1 MRLYSIG
8 DRVSQAQYGD
18 GTVSSSNEYHTKV
31 EFDVHGPRTFASSR
45 VVLTPSDTP
54 APIKATT
61 RRKRAT
67 KAVLK
72 DAPKDVVTA

>member
-8 DRVSQAQYGD
+8 DLVSQAQYGD

-45 VVLTPSDTP
+45 VVLKPSDTP
-54 APIKATT
+54 APVKAAA

-67 KAVLK
+67 KAAPKAASK
-72 DAPKDVVTA
+72 DAVTA

>member
-45 VVLTPSDTP
+45 VVLKPSDTP
-54 APIKATT
+54 APVKAAAA

-67 KAVLK
+67 KAV
-72 DAPKDVVTA
+72 PKAAVTA